1 MADHIA
7 FLNIGS
13 NLGSRRLNLSRAV
26 AELEKV
32 FGYFELSHS
41 VESKPLGYDSPNDFL
56 NIGMMVRTEMEPA
69 EILRRIKE
77 VEKGICSDSH
87 RNPDGSYADRI
98 IDIDLIAVDQIV
110 MQSDELTL
118 PHPRMQERAFV
129 LRPMEELAPG
139 WRHPLSGKS
148 PAEMLAMLPA
158 EEKPAN

>member
-26 AELEKV
+26 AELEKI

-56 NIGMMVRTEMEPA
+56 NIGMMVRTEMEPL

-77 VEKGICSDSH
+77 VEKSICPDSH
-87 RNPDGSYADRI
+87 RKPDGSYADRL
-98 IDIDLIAVDQIV
+98 IDIDLIAVDQIS
-110 MQSDELTL
+110 MQCDELTL
-118 PHPRMQERAFV
+118 PHPRMQERPFV

-139 WRHPLSGKS
+139 WRHPISGKS
-148 PAEMLAMLPA
+148 PAEMLAELPA
-158 EEKPAN
+158 DESLPN